1 MYDLNDELSL
11 EKSNPIIIGNIHSFN
26 EDFPLLNDL
35 FLFSFPS
42 NEQNLV
48 ELKNCSLSKTKKKKL
63 TSGRKRKHQFI
74 EGVKIHDKNAPD
86 NVLRK
91 IQVHFITFIV
101 DVANELLHK
110 LEYTEKFIDL
120 DYNEKK
126 NITKN
131 NFSSLK
137 NLNIGQILCKK
148 ISSKFR
154 KQFKQN
160 SFKNNVI
167 FNIVKT
173 NKYVNIFLSQ
183 KYITLFKD
191 VYYKDE
197 RNIIIDDLYFKLSE
211 NVKTYKN
218 LLSEKFDDEEE
229 YKTKVNEV
237 IHKYYFKNYFKVKKI

>member
-1 MYDLNDELSL
+1 MYDLIDELSL
-11 EKSNPIIIGNIHSFN
+11 DKSFSINIGSIQGFN

-35 FLFSFPS
+35 FLFPFPS
-42 NEQNLV
+42 YYQNLDAV
-48 ELKNCSLSKTKKKKL
+48 KNFSLSKTSKKKL
-63 TSGRKRKHQFI
+63 SSSRKRKHQFI
-74 EGVKIHDKNAPD
+74 GGVKIHDKNAPD
-86 NVLRK
+86 NILRK
-91 IQVHFITFIV
+91 IQVHYITFIIDAV
-101 DVANELLHK
+101 NELLHK

-183 KYITLFKD
+183 NYIKLFQD
-191 VYYKDE
+191 VYYKDK
-197 RNIIIDDLYFKLSE
+197 RDNIIDDLYFKLSE

-237 IHKYYFKNYFKVKKI
+237 IHKYYFTNYFKVKKT